1 MTWSTVIAAFILR
14 AILDFAIEG
23 WERKSRR
30 NAIAALPNFQPAIIE
45 DAGKMSIGL
54 AIDPNSK
61 QFALLPKKQPPKLY
75 AFSDLV
81 AVEVQKN
88 GQSLETTNRGS
99 QIAGAAVGAVLL
111 GPLGL
116 LVGGL
121 SGSKKK
127 VETVRELSLK
137 LYLTDLRHPV
147 TELVFFKS
155 SSNHKPTDFA
165 VTEAAKRLDEWYG
178 RLRTIVAVNER
189 A

>member
-1 MTWSTVIAAFILR
+1 MTWSTVIAAFILL
-14 AILDFAIEG
+14 AILAVAVDG

-30 NAIAALPNFQPAIIE
+30 NAIAALPNFQPAILE

-54 AIDPNSK
+54 AIDPNSQ
-61 QFALLPKKQPPKLY
+61 QFVLLPKKQPPKLY

-88 GQSLETTNRGS
+88 GQSYETSNRGS
-99 QIAGAAVGAVLL
+99 QITGAAVGAVLL

-137 LYLTDLRHPV
+137 LYLTDLQHPV

-155 SSNHKPTDFA
+155 RIDHKPTDF
-165 VTEAAKRLDEWYG
+165 VVKDAAKRLDDWYG
-178 RLRTIVAVNER
+178 RLRTIVAANER

>member
-1 MTWSTVIAAFILR
+1 MTWSTVIAVVILL
-14 AILDFAIEG
+14 AILGFAIKG
-23 WERKSRR
+23 WKRKTRR
-30 NAIAALPNFQPAIIE
+30 NAIAALPNFKPAVVE

-54 AIDPNSK
+54 AIDPNSE

-75 AFSDLV
+75 AYSDLV
-81 AVEVQKN
+81 AAEVQKN

-137 LYLTDLRHPV
+137 LYLTDLKQPV
-147 TELVFFKS
+147 VELVFFKS
-155 SSNHKPTDFA
+155 RSSHKSTDFA
-165 VTEAAKRLDEWYG
+165 VTEAAKRLDNWYG
-178 RLRTIVAVNER
+178 RLRTIIAANER
-189 A
+189 G